1 MIKNRKFDWHIW
13 LNVIGICISWLLT
26 LIALIYNICMIQS
39 IFLSFTLGI
48 TNGILLALCINSIFE
63 KIREQRLYIIA
74 REETNKFLQWKLL
87 HPDLYINCY
96 MENIINK
103 DKGEIE

>member
-1 MIKNRKFDWHIW
+1 MIKNRKFDLHIW
-13 LNVIGICISWLLT
+13 MNSIWLSISYILT
-26 LIALIYNICMIQS
+26 LTALIYNICVIQS
-39 IFLSFTLGI
+39 LFLSFTLGI

-87 HPDLYINCY
+87 HPDLDINCY